1 MEENDRLENME
12 KNIQKLV
19 AQVSVI
25 ESMLSNGILKTQER
39 QDRRLDKHS
48 ERLDEINRLSLAE
61 LQTLKAQLAA
71 SQQAL
76 TEARKQ
82 SEQLQAQLAALKVTS
97 QNQEA
102 LLQNAEKSSKA
113 LEKTQAKKALS
124 EYAVL
129 IDDFNGIA
137 GVAYGR
143 YFRIGESSRYIGA
156 RASYN
161 WDDNKFGLWVS
172 VLA

>member
-1 MEENDRLENME
+1 MRSLERFY
-12 KNIQKLV
+12 
-19 AQVSVI
+19 
-25 ESMLSNGILKTQER
+25 LST
-39 QDRRLDKHS
+39 
-48 ERLDEINRLSLAE
+48 
-61 LQTLKAQLAA
+61 
-71 SQQAL
+71 AL
-76 TEARKQ
+76 PPLEP

-113 LEKTQAKKALS
+113 LEKTQAKKALN

-129 IDDFNGIA
+129 IDDASSITGI
-137 GVAYGR
+137 AYGR

-156 RASYN
+156 RAAYD
-161 WDDNKFGLWVS
+161 WDESKFSLWLA

>member
-1 MEENDRLENME
+1 MRSLERFY
-12 KNIQKLV
+12 
-19 AQVSVI
+19 
-25 ESMLSNGILKTQER
+25 LST
-39 QDRRLDKHS
+39 
-48 ERLDEINRLSLAE
+48 
-61 LQTLKAQLAA
+61 
-71 SQQAL
+71 AL
-76 TEARKQ
+76 PPLEP

-113 LEKTQAKKALS
+113 LEKTQAKKALN

-143 YFRIGESSRYIGA
+143 YFRIGRYIGA

-161 WDDNKFGLWVS
+161 WDDSQFGLWVS

>member
-1 MEENDRLENME
+1 MRSLERFY
-12 KNIQKLV
+12 
-19 AQVSVI
+19 
-25 ESMLSNGILKTQER
+25 LST
-39 QDRRLDKHS
+39 
-48 ERLDEINRLSLAE
+48 
-61 LQTLKAQLAA
+61 
-71 SQQAL
+71 AL
-76 TEARKQ
+76 PPLEP

-113 LEKTQAKKALS
+113 LEKTQAKKALN

-129 IDDFNGIA
+129 IDDFKGIA

-143 YFRIGESSRYIGA
+143 YFRIDESSRYIGA

-161 WDDNKFGLWVS
+161 WDESQFGLWVS

>member
-1 MEENDRLENME
+1 M
-12 KNIQKLV
+12 KI
-19 AQVSVI
+19 
-25 ESMLSNGILKTQER
+25 
-39 QDRRLDKHS
+39 
-48 ERLDEINRLSLAE
+48 
-61 LQTLKAQLAA
+61 
-71 SQQAL
+71 
-76 TEARKQ
+76 
-82 SEQLQAQLAALKVTS
+82 TS

-113 LEKTQAKKALS
+113 LEKTQAKKALN

-143 YFRIGESSRYIGA
+143 YFRIGESGRYIGA

-161 WDDNKFGLWVS
+161 WDESQFGLWVS

>member
-1 MEENDRLENME
+1 MCLN
-12 KNIQKLV
+12 KKAV
-19 AQVSVI
+19 KKVI
-25 ESMLSNGILKTQER
+25 LLLLLLLPLCLFPLPCGAAEITQE
-39 QDRRLDKHS
+39 QLTALEARLN
-48 ERLDEINRLSLAE
+48 RLDEINKLSQAE
-61 LQTLKAQLAA
+61 LTMLREQLAA

-97 QNQEA
+97 QNQET
-102 LLQNAEKSSKA
+102 LLRSAEKSSKA
-113 LEKTQAKKALS
+113 LEKTQAKKALN

-143 YFRIGESSRYIGA
+143 YFRLGDSSRYIGA
-156 RASYN
+156 RAEYN
-161 WDDNKFGLWVS
+161 WDDSQFGLWVS
-172 VLA
+172 VLG

>member
-1 MEENDRLENME
+1 MNRKNKIIIIIFILLSLLYCFAPLLISCEAAEVTTEQLTALEN
-12 KNIQKLV
+12 
-19 AQVSVI
+19 
-25 ESMLSNGILKTQER
+25 
-39 QDRRLDKHS
+39 RLN
-48 ERLDEINRLSLAE
+48 RLDEINRLSLTE
-61 LQTLKAQLAA
+61 LQTLKRELAA

-82 SEQLQAQLAALKVTS
+82 SAELTAQLAALKVTS

-102 LLQNAEKSSKA
+102 LLKNAVKSSAA
-113 LEKTQAKKALS
+113 LEKTQAKKALN

-129 IDDFNGIA
+129 LDDAKSIT

-156 RASYN
+156 RAEYDWNDSQFN
-161 WDDNKFGLWVS
+161 LWLS

>member
-1 MEENDRLENME
+1 MCPNKKAVKNVILLLLLLLPLCLFPLPCGAAEITPEQLTALESRLN
-12 KNIQKLV
+12 
-19 AQVSVI
+19 
-25 ESMLSNGILKTQER
+25 
-39 QDRRLDKHS
+39 
-48 ERLDEINRLSLAE
+48 RLDEINRLSLAE
-61 LQTLKAQLAA
+61 LQTLKSQLAA

-113 LEKTQAKKALS
+113 LEKTQAKKALN

-161 WDDNKFGLWVS
+161 WDESQFGLWVS